1 MSQEP
6 APQNSNAFKYATIAL
21 AAILVIGAGAWYV
34 SSNNKKQAA
43 AEAALV
49 SAKAELDAQRAKE
62 QAAAEAAKAE
72 LAAQKAK
79 AEMAIESAKSE
90 LTAQKQKESAAREA
104 MGKKSAKLYADYMQK
119 STSARLTAVS
129 IRKGA
134 EALKTMILKDKEMAK
149 LGAFDVRQAI
159 RQSAKYFEQL
169 AKYRETLDLRG
180 IDPDLIAYI
189 DKNSALDSA
198 AKKAY
203 EDYAATGEKP
213 DEDLIRIVSRR
224 EKLVDNDEAKLI
236 AKFKETYGLEIAA
249 TEAIRAE
256 AKTNLDAASKAFAD
270 KLTERQVAQALIGR
284 SFTNL
289 TNPGYKWRLEAAE
302 FVNGTFNEKE
312 GSEGMA
318 AAVLQIEVR
327 NPRTNNTGLLLAIV
341 IYAKP
346 ASDSSLTWP
355 AVVVWTP

>member
-6 APQNSNAFKYATIAL
+6 SPQNSNVFKYATIAL

-49 SAKAELDAQRAKE
+49 TAKAELEAQRAKE
-62 QAAAEAAKAE
+62 LAAAEAAKAE

-79 AEMAIESAKSE
+79 AEIAIESAKSE
-90 LTAQKQKESAAREA
+90 LTAQKQKEAAARDA
-104 MGKKSAKLYADYMQK
+104 MGKKSAKLYADYMRK
-119 STSARLTAVS
+119 ATSARLTAVS

-134 EALKTMILKDKEMAK
+134 EELKTMLRKDPEMAK
-149 LGAFDVRQAI
+149 LGTFDVRQAI
-159 RQSAKYFEQL
+159 TQSAKYFEQL
-169 AKYRETLDLRG
+169 TKYRETLDLRG

-203 EDYAATGEKP
+203 EDYAATGVKP
-213 DEDLIRIVSRR
+213 DEDLVRIIASR

-236 AKFKETYGLEIAA
+236 TKFKETYGLELATTESIR
-249 TEAIRAE
+249 TEAKAS
-256 AKTNLDAASKAFAD
+256 LDAESKTFAE

-284 SFTNL
+284 AFTNL

-302 FVNGTFNEKE
+302 FVAGTFNAKE
-312 GSEGMA
+312 GGEGMA
-318 AAVLQIEVR
+318 VAVLQIEAR

-346 ASDSSLTWP
+346 AADSTLTWP
-355 AVVVWTP
+355 IVVAWTP

>member
-6 APQNSNAFKYATIAL
+6 APQNSNIFKYATIAM
-21 AAILVIGAGAWYV
+21 AAVLVIGAGAWYV

-49 SAKAELDAQRAKE
+49 TAKAELDAQRAKE

-90 LTAQKQKESAAREA
+90 LTAQKQKESSAREA
-104 MGKKSAKLYADYMQK
+104 MGKKSAKLYEEYMRK
-119 STSARLTAVS
+119 STAARITAVS

-134 EALKTMILKDKEMAK
+134 EELKTMLLKDRELAQ
-149 LGAFDVRQAI
+149 LGSFDVRQAI
-159 RQSAKYFEQL
+159 SQSAKYFEQL
-169 AKYRETLDLRG
+169 TKYRETLDLRG

-189 DKNSALDSA
+189 DKNTALDNA

-203 EDYAATGEKP
+203 EDYAATGVKP
-213 DEDLIRIVSRR
+213 DEDLVRIISRR

-236 AKFKETYGLEIAA
+236 AKFKETYGVELAA
-249 TEAIRAE
+249 TETIRTA
-256 AKTNLDAASKAFAD
+256 AKSSLDAESKAFAA
-270 KLTERQVAQALIGR
+270 KLDERKVAQALIGR

-289 TNPGYKWRLEAAE
+289 TNPGSKWRLEAAE
-302 FVNGTFNEKE
+302 FVSGTFNAKE
-312 GSEGMA
+312 GGEGMA
-318 AAVLQIEVR
+318 AAMIQIEVR

-346 ASDSSLTWP
+346 ASESALTWP
-355 AVVVWTP
+355 IIVAWTP